1 MRNVAPARLTV
12 PYVTAY
18 EGEAL
23 AYQLTVEPHAGTT
36 DGMRLSHVDPV
47 ETDWLYGVLWH
58 RQGIS
63 QTGRPLW
70 KLVNTPR
77 QRRCQMHMLCQVCG
91 RSAADD
97 GRIWW
102 LMPEPP
108 GTTGGGLQFTHV
120 PPCCRGCIPVAR
132 ALCPRLRHE
141 SHVYTTRGA
150 EPFGVVADL
159 YRPGAG
165 RRVKLAQHAVEM
177 PLDAFRNLE
186 FALATQLIVQLDGLQ
201 RAEFDHP

>member
-1 MRNVAPARLTV
+1 MTVPVRRLV

-23 AYQLTVEPHAGTT
+23 AYQLIVDPHVEAT
-36 DGMRLSHVDPV
+36 DGIRLSYADPV
-47 ETDWLYGVLWH
+47 GTDWLYGVLWY
-58 RQGIS
+58 RQGIT

-77 QRRCQMHMLCQVCG
+77 QRRCMMHMLCQVCG
-91 RSAADD
+91 RPAADND
-97 GRIWW
+97 GWIWW

-108 GTTGGGLQFTHV
+108 GTTGGGLPFTHV
-120 PPCCRGCIPVAR
+120 PPCCRACIPAAR

-141 SHVYTTRGA
+141 AHVYTALAA

-159 YRPGAG
+159 YRPAAG
-165 RRVKLAQHAVEM
+165 RKVVLVQHAVEV
-177 PLDAFRNLE
+177 PLDAFRRLD
-186 FALATQLIVQLDGLQ
+186 FALATQLLVSLDGLQ
-201 RAEFDHP
+201 KAEDGPAS